1 MPFEPQA
8 RFGIVV
14 RAKRR
19 ILRALS
25 GRAEEAS
32 MGQGALA
39 TLIGLIVMET
49 SSALATT
56 TAPGTAPG
64 ETTGGIGDYWWVIV
78 VLLVIAAAIWYYM
91 KGRHRV

>member
-1 MPFEPQA
+1 MTFEPQA
-8 RFGIVV
+8 RFAIVV

-25 GRAEEAS
+25 GTGEAS

-39 TLIGLIVMET
+39 TLIGVIVMAA

-64 ETTGGIGDYWWVIV
+64 EMTGGIGDYWWTILVVI
-78 VLLVIAAAIWYYM
+78 VIAAAIWYYM
-91 KGRHRV
+91 RGRNRV

>member
-25 GRAEEAS
+25 GTGEAS

-39 TLIGLIVMET
+39 TLIGVILMAT

-56 TAPGTAPG
+56 TAPGTASAATG
-64 ETTGGIGDYWWVIV
+64 GGIGDYWWVIV

>member
-1 MPFEPQA
+1 MTFEPQA

-25 GRAEEAS
+25 GTGEAS
-32 MGQGALA
+32 MGRGALA
-39 TLIGLIVMET
+39 TLVGLISTAT

-56 TAPGTAPG
+56 TAPGAAPG
-64 ETTGGIGDYWWVIV
+64 ATTGGMGDYWWIILVVI
-78 VLLVIAAAIWYYM
+78 VIAAAIWYYM